1 MIKYWWI
8 VLVGALFALS
18 GCEWERTTEIQ
29 TTYPI
34 EGMSVYQGQ
43 TVSSLFNDNG
53 APNKVQNM
61 PDGSI
66 VWTYY
71 TNYQPVGG
79 GELISYDMPTG
90 AQAQTT
96 CTVQVIIVNGMVS
109 QVMQNNC

>member
-8 VLVGALFALS
+8 VLVGAIFALS
-18 GCEWERTTEIQ
+18 GCEWERTTDMHAIYTVQGISAYE
-29 TTYPI
+29 
-34 EGMSVYQGQ
+34 GQ

-66 VWTYY
+66 IWTYY

-79 GELISYDMPTG
+79 GELISYDMPTD

-96 CTVQVIIVNGMVS
+96 CTVQITIENGMVT
-109 QVMQNNC
+109 QVMENNC